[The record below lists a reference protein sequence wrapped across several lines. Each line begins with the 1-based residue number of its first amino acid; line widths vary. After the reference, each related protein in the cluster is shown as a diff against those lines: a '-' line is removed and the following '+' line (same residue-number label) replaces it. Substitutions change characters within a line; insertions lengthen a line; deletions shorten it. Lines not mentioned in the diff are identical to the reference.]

1 MLRLL
6 KLIFGVFVRSFR
18 ARRDLLLENLAL
30 RQQLAV
36 LARRRPQPRFS
47 NGDRFLWITLRRLW
61 SGWRKALILVQPDTV
76 VGWHRAGSKQY
87 WKWIS
92 QSRVRVG
99 RRSTSKEIRELIFR
113 MVAENPTWGAPRI
126 HGELRMLG
134 FDVCERTV
142 LRWMRKMPKNI
153 GSATRWAVFLR
164 NHREVIAA
172 MDFFTVPT
180 LTFGVLYCFFV
191 IAHDR
196 RRILHLNATQH
207 PTNPHFSYGVGEV

>member
-6 KLIFGVFVRSFR
+6 KLIFGAFVRSFR

-36 LARRRPQPRFS
+36 LARRHPQPRFS
-47 NGDRFLWITLRRLW
+47 NGDRFYWILLRRFW
-61 SGWRKALILVQPDTV
+61 SGWRKSLILVQPDTAV
-76 VGWHRAGSKQY
+76 RLHRVGFKLY

-92 QSRVRVG
+92 RPRVRVG
-99 RRSTSKEIRELIFR
+99 RKSTSKDIRELIFR
-113 MVAENPTWGAPRI
+113 MVEENPMWGAPRI
-126 HGELRMLG
+126 HGELQMLG
-134 FDVCERTV
+134 FGISERTV
-142 LRWMRKMPKNI
+142 LRWMQKAAKDPEPTR
-153 GSATRWAVFLR
+153 RWAAFLR

-191 IAHDR
+191 IDH
-196 RRILHLNATQH
+196 
-207 PTNPHFSYGVGEV
+207 